1 VLEAFHYYHT
11 QHKGEKHS
19 ESHDRINVLKCQ
31 QTDRA
36 RETESHSV
44 AFSSGKIA
52 RVRQCE
58 ISSVGASAMAGFDE
72 AEDLHPSLRNV
83 IEQDTLNWIFVGGK
97 GGVGKTTTS
106 CCLSVQLAK
115 VRPNVLIVSTDPA
128 HNLSDAF
135 GQKFGR
141 EPMKVNGY
149 DNLFCMEV
157 DSSGD
162 AEWEQ
167 HEAALAAQGIE
178 PDGLQSG
185 MGSIMKDLMTSVP
198 GIDEAMA
205 FAELMKMVQEMN
217 YSTIVFDTAPTGHTL
232 RLLSFPK
239 TMESAIGK
247 LLDLKNRFQG
257 LLTNVTAMMGPGGAD
272 GVEQM
277 IQKLEQL
284 KGLIDQVHNQIKD
297 PEKTTFVCVCIPE
310 FLSIYETE
318 RLVQELSKSEID
330 THNVVVNQVL
340 FPDKDAEDLVEW
352 HGKNKEK
359 LPQEAKDLIGK
370 TIARKR
376 MQDRYISQIFELYE
390 DFHVVLM
397 PLLDNEVRGKD
408 SLESFSKLLLCPD
421 EP

>member
-1 VLEAFHYYHT
+1 M
-11 QHKGEKHS
+11 
-19 ESHDRINVLKCQ
+19 D
-31 QTDRA
+31 
-36 RETESHSV
+36 
-44 AFSSGKIA
+44 
-52 RVRQCE
+52 
-58 ISSVGASAMAGFDE
+58 
-72 AEDLHPSLRNV
+72 EDLHPSLRNI
-83 IEQDTLNWIFVGGK
+83 IEQESLNWIFVGGK

-135 GQKFGR
+135 GQKFGKD
-141 EPMKVNGY
+141 PVKVNGF

-157 DSSGD
+157 DSSGEQ
-162 AEWEQ
+162 EWEAI
-167 HEAALAAQGIE
+167 EASQAAQGT
-178 PDGLQSG
+178 DSSGLESG
-185 MGSIMKDLMTSVP
+185 VGSIMKDLMTSVP

-232 RLLSFPK
+232 RLLSFPR

-257 LLTNVTAMMGPGGAD
+257 LLSQVTAFMGAGGQE
-272 GVEQM
+272 GVESM
-277 IQKLEQL
+277 ITKLEQL
-284 KGLIDQVHNQIKD
+284 KGLIDQVHNQIRD

-352 HGKNKEK
+352 YSKAQKD
-359 LPQEAKDLIGK
+359 LPQEAQDLIGK
-370 TIARKR
+370 TIARSWAAR
-376 MQDRYISQIFELYE
+376 AL
-390 DFHVVLM
+390 H
-397 PLLDNEVRGKD
+397 
-408 SLESFSKLLLCPD
+408 
-421 EP
+421 

>member
-1 VLEAFHYYHT
+1 
-11 QHKGEKHS
+11 
-19 ESHDRINVLKCQ
+19 
-31 QTDRA
+31 
-36 RETESHSV
+36 
-44 AFSSGKIA
+44 
-52 RVRQCE
+52 
-58 ISSVGASAMAGFDE
+58 MADE
-72 AEDLHPSLRNV
+72 DDLHPSLRNV
-83 IEQDTLNWIFVGGK
+83 IEQESLNWVFVGGK

-141 EPMKVNGY
+141 EPIKVNGY
-149 DNLFCMEV
+149 ENLSCMEV
-157 DSSGD
+157 DSSSD
-162 AEWEQ
+162 QEWEA
-167 HEAALAAQGIE
+167 HEAQLQAQGVD

-247 LLDLKNRFQG
+247 LLDLKNRFSG
-257 LLTNVTAMMGPGGAD
+257 MLSTVTGMMGAGGAEH
-272 GVEQM
+272 VETM
-277 IQKLEQL
+277 ITKLEQL
-284 KGLIDQVHNQIKD
+284 KGLIDQVHNQIRD
-297 PEKTTFVCVCIPE
+297 PLKTTFVCVCIPE

-352 HGKNKEK
+352 YKASKSK
-359 LPQEAKDLIGK
+359 LPLEAQDLIGK

-390 DFHVVLM
+390 DFHVTLM
-397 PLLDNEVRGKD
+397 PLLDNEVRGAPA
-408 SLESFSKLLLCPD
+408 LESFSKLLLNPD
-421 EP
+421 ED

>member
-1 VLEAFHYYHT
+1 
-11 QHKGEKHS
+11 
-19 ESHDRINVLKCQ
+19 
-31 QTDRA
+31 
-36 RETESHSV
+36 
-44 AFSSGKIA
+44 
-52 RVRQCE
+52 
-58 ISSVGASAMAGFDE
+58 MAD
-72 AEDLHPSLRNV
+72 EDLHPSLRNIV
-83 IEQDTLNWIFVGGK
+83 EQETLNWIFVGGK

-135 GQKFGR
+135 GQKFGKD
-141 EPMKVNGY
+141 PVKVNGF

-157 DSSGD
+157 DSSGEQ
-162 AEWEQ
+162 EWEAI
-167 HEAALAAQGIE
+167 EASQAAQGTAA
-178 PDGLQSG
+178 DGLESG
-185 MGSIMKDLMTSVP
+185 VGSIMKDLMTSVP

-257 LLTNVTAMMGPGGAD
+257 LLTQVTAFMGAGGAE
-272 GVEQM
+272 GVEAM
-277 IQKLEQL
+277 IAKLEQL
-284 KGLIDQVHNQIKD
+284 KGLIDQVHNQIRD

-340 FPDKDAEDLVEW
+340 FPDRDAEDLVEW
-352 HGKNKEK
+352 YDGSKGT
-359 LPQEAKDLIGK
+359 LPEEAQALIGK

-397 PLLDNEVRGKD
+397 PLLDNEVRGVA
-408 SLESFSKLLLCPD
+408 SLESFSSLLLNPD
-421 EP
+421 C

>member
-1 VLEAFHYYHT
+1 
-11 QHKGEKHS
+11 
-19 ESHDRINVLKCQ
+19 
-31 QTDRA
+31 
-36 RETESHSV
+36 
-44 AFSSGKIA
+44 
-52 RVRQCE
+52 
-58 ISSVGASAMAGFDE
+58 MA
-72 AEDLHPSLRNV
+72 AEDLHPSLRNI
-83 IEQDTLNWIFVGGK
+83 IEQESLNWIFVGGK

-141 EPMKVNGY
+141 EPIKVNGF

-162 AEWEQ
+162 QEWEAL
-167 HEAALAAQGIE
+167 EAAQAAQGVAT
-178 PDGLQSG
+178 DGLESG
-185 MGSIMKDLMTSVP
+185 VGSIMKDLMTSVP

-257 LLTNVTAMMGPGGAD
+257 LLTQVTAFMGQGGAES
-272 GVEQM
+272 VEAM
-277 IQKLEQL
+277 ITKLEQL
-284 KGLIDQVHNQIKD
+284 KGLIDQVHNQIRN

-330 THNVVVNQVL
+330 THNVVVNQGN
-340 FPDKDAEDLVEW
+340 AS
-352 HGKNKEK
+352 H
-359 LPQEAKDLIGK
+359 
-370 TIARKR
+370 
-376 MQDRYISQIFELYE
+376 
-390 DFHVVLM
+390 
-397 PLLDNEVRGKD
+397 
-408 SLESFSKLLLCPD
+408 SFNHYS
-421 EP
+421 

>member
-1 VLEAFHYYHT
+1 LA
-11 QHKGEKHS
+11 
-19 ESHDRINVLKCQ
+19 
-31 QTDRA
+31 
-36 RETESHSV
+36 
-44 AFSSGKIA
+44 
-52 RVRQCE
+52 
-58 ISSVGASAMAGFDE
+58 
-72 AEDLHPSLRNV
+72 
-83 IEQDTLNWIFVGGK
+83 
-97 GGVGKTTTS
+97 
-106 CCLSVQLAK
+106 VQLAK
-115 VRPNVLIVSTDPA
+115 VRPNVLVVSTDPA

-141 EPMKVNGY
+141 EPIKVNGF

-162 AEWEQ
+162 QEWEAL
-167 HEAALAAQGIE
+167 EAAQAAQGALCAV
-178 PDGLQSG
+178 PCPPYPHTHPPPLLVAGVASDGLESG
-185 MGSIMKDLMTSVP
+185 VGSIMKDLMTSVP

-257 LLTNVTAMMGPGGAD
+257 LLTQVTAFMGAGGAES
-272 GVEQM
+272 VEAM
-277 IQKLEQL
+277 ITKLEQL
-284 KGLIDQVHNQIKD
+284 KGLIDQVHNQIRN

-352 HGKNKEK
+352 YGSAKEK
-359 LPQEAKDLIGK
+359 LPQEAQDLIGK

-397 PLLDNEVRGKD
+397 PLLDNEVRGVA
-408 SLESFSKLLLCPD
+408 SLESFSALLLNP
-421 EP
+421 EN

>member
-1 VLEAFHYYHT
+1 MAKVSFLCSFLINIYSVCLNTRSENEGRESQCVSSRYVL
-11 QHKGEKHS
+11 HKLRS
-19 ESHDRINVLKCQ
+19 FQFVLP
-31 QTDRA
+31 
-36 RETESHSV
+36 
-44 AFSSGKIA
+44 I
-52 RVRQCE
+52 
-58 ISSVGASAMAGFDE
+58 
-72 AEDLHPSLRNV
+72 LPSLTHTYP
-83 IEQDTLNWIFVGGK
+83 TLLSDLTLFSHFCFYL

-106 CCLSVQLAK
+106 CCLAVQLAK
-115 VRPNVLIVSTDPA
+115 VRPNVLVVSTDPA

-141 EPMKVNGY
+141 EPVKVNGF

-157 DSSGD
+157 DSSGEQ
-162 AEWEQ
+162 EWEAI
-167 HEAALAAQGIE
+167 EAAQASQGVAS
-178 PDGLQSG
+178 DGLESG
-185 MGSIMKDLMTSVP
+185 VGSIMKDLMTSVP

-247 LLDLKNRFQG
+247 LLELKNRFAG
-257 LLTNVTAMMGPGGAD
+257 LLSQVTAFMGAGGAE
-272 GVEQM
+272 GIEAM
-277 IQKLEQL
+277 INKLEQL
-284 KGLIDQVHNQIKD
+284 KGLIDQVHNQIRN

-352 HGKNKEK
+352 YGNAKDK
-359 LPQEAKDLIGK
+359 LPGEAQSLIGK

-397 PLLDNEVRGKD
+397 PLLDNEVRGVAA
-408 SLESFSKLLLCPD
+408 LESFSTLLLNPVS
-421 EP
+421 

>member
-1 VLEAFHYYHT
+1 LGHINIRLHVL
-11 QHKGEKHS
+11 
-19 ESHDRINVLKCQ
+19 
-31 QTDRA
+31 
-36 RETESHSV
+36 
-44 AFSSGKIA
+44 
-52 RVRQCE
+52 
-58 ISSVGASAMAGFDE
+58 
-72 AEDLHPSLRNV
+72 
-83 IEQDTLNWIFVGGK
+83 

-106 CCLSVQLAK
+106 CCLAVQLAK
-115 VRPNVLIVSTDPA
+115 VRPSVLVVSTDPA

-135 GQKFGR
+135 GQKFGK
-141 EPMKVNGY
+141 EPIKVNGFE
-149 DNLFCMEV
+149 NLYCMEV
-157 DSSGD
+157 DSSGEQ
-162 AEWEQ
+162 EWEAI
-167 HEAALAAQGIE
+167 EAAQVAQ
-178 PDGLQSG
+178 GLQSDG
-185 MGSIMKDLMTSVP
+185 LESGVGSIMKDLMTSVP

-247 LLDLKNRFQG
+247 LLDLKNRFSG
-257 LLTNVTAMMGPGGAD
+257 LLTQMTAFMGAGGAE
-272 GVEQM
+272 GVEAM

-284 KGLIDQVHNQIKD
+284 KGLIDQVHNQIRD

-318 RLVQELSKSEID
+318 RLVQGKLNSQGLCEVANHLTPTELSKNEID

-340 FPDKDAEDLVEW
+340 FPNKDAEDLVEW
-352 HGKNKEK
+352 YKDAKEK
-359 LPQEAKDLIGK
+359 LPDEAQELIGK

-397 PLLDNEVRGKD
+397 PLLDTEVRGVPA
-408 SLESFSKLLLCPD
+408 LESFSKLLINPD
-421 EP
+421 ASSS

>member
-1 VLEAFHYYHT
+1 
-11 QHKGEKHS
+11 
-19 ESHDRINVLKCQ
+19 
-31 QTDRA
+31 
-36 RETESHSV
+36 
-44 AFSSGKIA
+44 
-52 RVRQCE
+52 
-58 ISSVGASAMAGFDE
+58 M
-72 AEDLHPSLRNV
+72 AEDNLDPTLRNI
-83 IEQDTLNWIFVGGK
+83 IEQESLNWIFVGGK

-106 CCLSVQLAK
+106 CCLAVQLAK
-115 VRPNVLIVSTDPA
+115 VRPNVLVVSTDPA

-135 GQKFGR
+135 GQKFGK
-141 EPMKVNGY
+141 EPIKVNGF
-149 DNLFCMEV
+149 DNLSCMEV
-157 DSSGD
+157 DSSAD
-162 AEWEQ
+162 QEWEAI
-167 HEAALAAQGIE
+167 EAAQQSQGVAA
-178 PDGLQSG
+178 DGLESG
-185 MGSIMKDLMTSVP
+185 VGSIMKDLMTSVP

-247 LLDLKNRFQG
+247 LLDLKNRFSS
-257 LLTNVTAMMGPGGAD
+257 LLTQVTAFMGAEGAA
-272 GVEQM
+272 GVESM
-277 IQKLEQL
+277 ILKLEQL

-340 FPDKDAEDLVEW
+340 FPEKDAEDLVDW
-352 HGKNKEK
+352 YKDAKKG
-359 LPQEAKDLIGK
+359 LPDTAQHLINK

-376 MQDRYISQIFELYE
+376 MQDKYIQQIFELYE

-397 PLLDNEVRGKD
+397 PLLDNEVRGVS
-408 SLESFSKLLLCPD
+408 SLNSFSTLLLHDCVV
-421 EP
+421 

>member
-1 VLEAFHYYHT
+1 
-11 QHKGEKHS
+11 
-19 ESHDRINVLKCQ
+19 
-31 QTDRA
+31 
-36 RETESHSV
+36 
-44 AFSSGKIA
+44 
-52 RVRQCE
+52 
-58 ISSVGASAMAGFDE
+58 M
-72 AEDLHPSLRNV
+72 AEDRHPSLRNIV
-83 IEQDTLNWIFVGGK
+83 EQESLNWIFVGGK

-106 CCLSVQLAK
+106 CCLAVQLAK
-115 VRPNVLIVSTDPA
+115 VRPNVLVVSTDPA

-135 GQKFGR
+135 GQKFGK
-141 EPMKVNGY
+141 EPVKVHGF

-162 AEWEQ
+162 QEWEAL
-167 HEAALAAQGIE
+167 EAAQAAQGVAS
-178 PDGLQSG
+178 DGLESG
-185 MGSIMKDLMTSVP
+185 VGSIMKDLMTSVP

-239 TMESAIGK
+239 TMESAIGESKIHIFFNQTFLPNSFIFNLSHDHVPFLPLQSLPTGK
-247 LLDLKNRFQG
+247 LLELKNRFQG
-257 LLTNVTAMMGPGGAD
+257 LLTQAAALMGAGGA
-272 GVEQM
+272 EHIETM
-277 IQKLEQL
+277 IGKLEQL
-284 KGLIDQVHNQIKD
+284 KGLIDQVHNQIRD

-352 HGKNKEK
+352 YSGAKGK
-359 LPQEAKDLIGK
+359 LPQEAQDLIGK

-376 MQDRYISQIFELYE
+376 MQDRYIQQIFELYE

-397 PLLDNEVRGKD
+397 PLLDNEVRGVA
-408 SLESFSKLLLCPD
+408 SLDSFSSLLLNPD
-421 EP
+421 GI

>member
-1 VLEAFHYYHT
+1 
-11 QHKGEKHS
+11 
-19 ESHDRINVLKCQ
+19 
-31 QTDRA
+31 
-36 RETESHSV
+36 
-44 AFSSGKIA
+44 
-52 RVRQCE
+52 
-58 ISSVGASAMAGFDE
+58 M
-72 AEDLHPSLRNV
+72 AEDLHPSLRNIV
-83 IEQDTLNWIFVGGK
+83 EQESLNWIFVGGK

-106 CCLSVQLAK
+106 CCLAVQLAK
-115 VRPNVLIVSTDPA
+115 VRPNVLVVSTDPA

-141 EPMKVNGY
+141 EPVKVNGF

-157 DSSGD
+157 DSSGEQ
-162 AEWEQ
+162 EWEAI
-167 HEAALAAQGIE
+167 EAAQASQGLAS
-178 PDGLQSG
+178 DGLESG
-185 MGSIMKDLMTSVP
+185 VGSIMKDLMTSVP

-247 LLDLKNRFQG
+247 LLELKNRFQG
-257 LLTNVTAMMGPGGAD
+257 LITQMTAFMGAGGAE
-272 GVEQM
+272 GVEAM

-284 KGLIDQVHNQIKD
+284 KALIDQVHNQIRN

-318 RLVQELSKSEID
+318 RLVQELSKNEID

-352 HGKNKEK
+352 YGS
-359 LPQEAKDLIGK
+359 AKDSLPGEAQNLISK

-390 DFHVVLM
+390 DFHICLM
-397 PLLDNEVRGKD
+397 PLLDNEVRGVAALD
-408 SLESFSKLLLCPD
+408 AFSNLLLNPVN
-421 EP
+421 

>member
-1 VLEAFHYYHT
+1 
-11 QHKGEKHS
+11 
-19 ESHDRINVLKCQ
+19 
-31 QTDRA
+31 
-36 RETESHSV
+36 
-44 AFSSGKIA
+44 
-52 RVRQCE
+52 
-58 ISSVGASAMAGFDE
+58 MAGFDDV
-72 AEDLHPSLRNV
+72 EDLHPSLRNV
-83 IEQDTLNWIFVGGK
+83 IEQETLNWIFVGGK

-106 CCLSVQLAK
+106 CCVSVQLAK

-178 PDGLQSG
+178 ADGLQSG

-257 LLTNVTAMMGPGGAD
+257 LLSNVTAMMGPGGAD

-352 HGKNKEK
+352 HSKNKDK

-390 DFHVVLM
+390 DFHVTLM

>member
-1 VLEAFHYYHT
+1 M
-11 QHKGEKHS
+11 S
-19 ESHDRINVLKCQ
+19 
-31 QTDRA
+31 
-36 RETESHSV
+36 
-44 AFSSGKIA
+44 
-52 RVRQCE
+52 
-58 ISSVGASAMAGFDE
+58 
-72 AEDLHPSLRNV
+72 EDLHPSLVNIV
-83 IEQDTLNWIFVGGK
+83 EQESLNWIFVGGK

-106 CCLSVQLAK
+106 CCLAVQLAK
-115 VRPNVLIVSTDPA
+115 VRPNVLVVSTDPA

-141 EPMKVNGY
+141 EPVKVNGFE
-149 DNLFCMEV
+149 NLFCMEV
-157 DSSGD
+157 DSSGEQ
-162 AEWEQ
+162 EWEAIEQ
-167 HEAALAAQGIE
+167 AQVAQGVAS
-178 PDGLQSG
+178 DGLESG
-185 MGSIMKDLMTSVP
+185 VGSIMKDLMTSVP

-247 LLDLKNRFQG
+247 LLELKNRFSGMITQ
-257 LLTNVTAMMGPGGAD
+257 VTAFLGQGGAE

-277 IQKLEQL
+277 INKLEQL
-284 KGLIDQVHNQIKD
+284 KGLIDQVHNQIRN

-318 RLVQELSKSEID
+318 RLVQELSKNEID

-352 HGKNKEK
+352 YKNTKDS
-359 LPQEAKDLIGK
+359 LPMEAQNLIGK

-390 DFHVVLM
+390 DFHVILM
-397 PLLDNEVRGKD
+397 PLLDNEVRGVAA
-408 SLESFSKLLLCPD
+408 LESFSTLLLNPVT
-421 EP
+421 

>member
-1 VLEAFHYYHT
+1 MSLDAT
-11 QHKGEKHS
+11 
-19 ESHDRINVLKCQ
+19 LKNIID
-31 QTDRA
+31 QT
-36 RETESHSV
+36 S
-44 AFSSGKIA
+44 
-52 RVRQCE
+52 
-58 ISSVGASAMAGFDE
+58 
-72 AEDLHPSLRNV
+72 
-83 IEQDTLNWIFVGGK
+83 LNWIFVGGK

-106 CCLSVQLAK
+106 CCLAVQLAK
-115 VRPNVLIVSTDPA
+115 VRPNVLVVSTDPA

-141 EPMKVNGY
+141 KPVKVNGF

-157 DSSGD
+157 DSKAEGQWELDTVFNNGNNTNSLTTGTINTPPPLENLESGIQD
-162 AEWEQ
+162 
-167 HEAALAAQGIE
+167 
-178 PDGLQSG
+178 
-185 MGSIMKDLMTSVP
+185 IMKDLMGSVP

-239 TMESAIGK
+239 TMEVAIGK
-247 LLDLKNRFQG
+247 LLELKNRYSGLITQMSAFMGQQG
-257 LLTNVTAMMGPGGAD
+257 AEAVQQAIA
-272 GVEQM
+272 
-277 IQKLEQL
+277 KLEQIKL
-284 KGLIDQVHNQIKD
+284 LIDQVHNQIKD

-352 HGKNKEK
+352 YKTAKNT
-359 LPQEAKDLIGK
+359 LPAEAQNLISK

-376 MQDRYISQIFELYE
+376 MQDKYIAQIFELYE
-390 DFHVVLM
+390 DFNITLM
-397 PLLDNEVRGKD
+397 PLLDAEVRGVA
-408 SLESFSKLLLCPD
+408 SLESFSQLLLTD
-421 EP
+421 TSVGNK